1 MGYAVVRYSV
11 KDGSAEENR
20 ALIVKVFEELDRSAP
35 QGLRYLV
42 LELEGGEFVHVV
54 MEEGGDS
61 LLPKLAAFKAFTA
74 HHADR
79 RSTPISRSAAK
90 VVGNYRMIEEG
101 KLG

>member
-20 ALIVKVFEELDRSAP
+20 ALIVKAFEELDQSAP

-54 MEEGGDS
+54 MEEGVDS
-61 LLPKLAAFKAFTA
+61 TLPKLAAFKAFTA

-101 KLG
+101 KLV